1 MFTGR
6 TVQVRSLAL
15 FTQRKIPPTDT
26 QGRFDDKVKS
36 SSNKSSVSDMLD
48 FVWEYMKF
56 SIEGMV

>member
-1 MFTGR
+1 
-6 TVQVRSLAL
+6 VQVRSLAL